1 MTMMTLE
8 HRVTIPAPVSA
19 VWDALLDVERI
30 APCMPGAVLD
40 GHEGDEF
47 AGSVK
52 VRVGAIQ
59 MAYRGR
65 GRFVERDA
73 AARRVVV
80 EAAGKEARGSGSAS
94 ATITVTLHEENGT
107 TSADVR
113 TELSV
118 SGRAAQFG
126 RGIIGDVGDAML
138 GRFAA
143 AMADRLAET
152 SVDPV
157 APRPMP
163 EPAGADPAGA
173 EPLDLTHVAASA
185 VGKRLAGA
193 VAVLAVLMLVR
204 ALRLRTQRR
213 RNEVAP

>member
-1 MTMMTLE
+1 MMTLE
-8 HRVTIPAPVSA
+8 HRVTIPAPLPA

-40 GHEGDEF
+40 GSEGDEF

-52 VRVGAIQ
+52 VKVGAIQ

-73 AARRVVV
+73 AARRVVL

-107 TSADVR
+107 TSAAVR
-113 TELSV
+113 TDLSV

-126 RGIIGDVGDAML
+126 RGIISDVGDAML
-138 GRFAA
+138 GRFAS

-152 SVDPV
+152 PVDPV
-157 APRPMP
+157 ARPTP
-163 EPAGADPAGA
+163 EPAGVEPSGA

-193 VAVLAVLMLVR
+193 VAVLAVLILVR
-204 ALRLRTQRR
+204 ALRLRTLRR
-213 RNEVAP
+213 RNDVAA